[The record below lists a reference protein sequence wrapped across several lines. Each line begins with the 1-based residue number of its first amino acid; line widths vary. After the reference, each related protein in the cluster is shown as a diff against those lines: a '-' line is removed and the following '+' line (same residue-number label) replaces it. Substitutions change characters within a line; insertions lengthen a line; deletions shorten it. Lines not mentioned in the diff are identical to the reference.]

1 MMMMMQTK
9 NKKKLWRRGDEK
21 SGGKKSTIITARS
34 RTYICIYKLCIK
46 EDYVHLLCAYVRV
59 IASSECKHD
68 GQWYLFCRCTFCCFF
83 FFVRSKYFFP
93 SCVAIL
99 FSFFPSTC
107 TCTESECV
115 LVGRR
120 KIGIEEK
127 ILWWTRWV
135 IVRVWHQTNEE
146 NGLQHSS
153 AY

>member
-1 MMMMMQTK
+1 MMMMVQMK
-9 NKKKLWRRGDEK
+9 NKKKRLWRGDEK

-34 RTYICIYKLCIK
+34 LTYLYIYLYKYKLCIK

-83 FFVRSKYFFP
+83 FFQYFFP
-93 SCVAIL
+93 SRVGIL
-99 FSFFPSTC
+99 FSFFPSTY
-107 TCTESECV
+107 TCTESERV

-127 ILWWTRWV
+127 ILW
-135 IVRVWHQTNEE
+135 
-146 NGLQHSS
+146 
-153 AY
+153 